1 MYYLMEEIK
10 DPIIIANPHGY
21 YEGGEYPETSPA
33 VRSSAFQAN
42 TAVAESLPAA
52 ARPRAAGDWH
62 TSQHRQTLELGDP
75 AAANSVT
82 SVAKDSMIVE
92 PAILQQQR
100 TEEGKEIRRQHKGDK
115 GIPYAHKELSPR
127 GDGITNTLST
137 VKKDNLL
144 AEPAVIEDFYPDRPA
159 RVYEEQAPT
168 IRSDRTGLKVTEP
181 AVEQVCNLIGDREGK
196 FANPQRGRIDSP
208 AGLAPAVDT
217 AQGGNLVAKI
227 IEQAKTAHPS
237 RGIIM
242 IKNTPCWVR
251 RLTERELFRL
261 MDVDENDIDTLLNA
275 GISNTQLAKLAG
287 NSVVC
292 ACYYHI
298 FRKLF
303 IDTNANENEQLQL
316 F

>member
-1 MYYLMEEIK
+1 MQVNNRSVWGEVPYHGIVRDNTGYRAQVTIKGKKVYIGHSSNDIEYLVNLRNQYIDK
-10 DPIIIANPHGY
+10 HN
-21 YEGGEYPETSPA
+21 
-33 VRSSAFQAN
+33 
-42 TAVAESLPAA
+42 LPCKKNVF
-52 ARPRAAGDWH
+52 H
-62 TSQHRQTLELGDP
+62 
-75 AAANSVT
+75 
-82 SVAKDSMIVE
+82 
-92 PAILQQQR
+92 
-100 TEEGKEIRRQHKGDK
+100 
-115 GIPYAHKELSPR
+115 
-127 GDGITNTLST
+127 
-137 VKKDNLL
+137 KDNLL
-144 AEPAVIEDFYPDRPA
+144 AEPTIIEDFYPDRPA
-159 RVYEEQAPT
+159 RVYEGQAPT

-208 AGLAPAVDT
+208 AGVAPAVVT

-261 MDVDENDIDTLLNA
+261 MDVDEPDIDTLLNA

-287 NSVVC
+287 NSIVVSC
-292 ACYYHI
+292 MYHI
-298 FRKLF
+298 FHALF
-303 IDTNANENEQLQL
+303 IETTPPPNTQTQL